1 MTFYF
6 IIIIV
11 LVHQVILNEN
21 EKCFTVKLLKKN
33 VYLTLVNDYR

>member
-6 IIIIV
+6 IIV

-21 EKCFTVKLLKKN
+21 EKCSIVKLLKKN
-33 VYLTLVNDYR
+33 VYLTLVNVYR